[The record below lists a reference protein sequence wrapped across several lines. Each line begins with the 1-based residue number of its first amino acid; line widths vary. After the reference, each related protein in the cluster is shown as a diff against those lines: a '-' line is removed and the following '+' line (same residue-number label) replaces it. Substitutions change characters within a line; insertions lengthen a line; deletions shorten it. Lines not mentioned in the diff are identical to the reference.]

1 MEKKSMFG
9 EGGLKAAFS
18 NSSPLPVNWDKETDK
33 SIYSFPDTIT
43 DTELQEQLNEIQSS
57 GKRD

>member
-1 MEKKSMFG
+1 MFG